1 MRATRPCAARS
12 AAMPSAAC
20 EPLAPTPGR
29 PARGRSAAAVPTG
42 SKRGVCRFRI
52 SRGCFPGQGAK
63 GHDRDPHE
71 SESGC
76 QQHTPQADAGA
87 PSVTK
92 PLAAP
97 NGLVLSSP
105 RCLKAVSRPIKHVRQ
120 ISASMCS
127 APIWRPHTLNEGEL
141 RMSASHH
148 VMKHHATNIAAGSS
162 QAGMGRAA
170 AGTAHA
176 AVCHAG
182 WPLAVPAATAACATG
197 SAGSAG
203 VASAPLLDD
212 CPAAAQ
218 HALQRVCLAA
228 AAVAGRR
235 PLCPAQ
241 RARSGVQVTPA
252 GQHGKP
258 LRVSARW
265 ASKVKQGTTLVLSMR
280 LPLVLQPVASSKT
293 QRAER
298 PADPHALADARGS
311 PHLPLPMARLK
322 VPCSRGVMATAA
334 MAAHGCCTTVK
345 EWAP

>member
-1 MRATRPCAARS
+1 
-12 AAMPSAAC
+12 MPSAAC

-52 SRGCFPGQGAK
+52 SPGCFPGQGAK

-120 ISASMCS
+120 IRASMCS

-162 QAGMGRAA
+162 QGWHGQGR
-170 AGTAHA
+170 
-176 AVCHAG
+176 G
-182 WPLAVPAATAACATG
+182 WYSPCCRLPCRLAACRPCCNRSLRHRECRLCRRG
-197 SAGSAG
+197 I
-203 VASAPLLDD
+203 
-212 CPAAAQ
+212 CPAA
-218 HALQRVCLAA
+218 
-228 AAVAGRR
+228 
-235 PLCPAQ
+235 
-241 RARSGVQVTPA
+241 
-252 GQHGKP
+252 
-258 LRVSARW
+258 
-265 ASKVKQGTTLVLSMR
+265 
-280 LPLVLQPVASSKT
+280 
-293 QRAER
+293 
-298 PADPHALADARGS
+298 
-311 PHLPLPMARLK
+311 
-322 VPCSRGVMATAA
+322 
-334 MAAHGCCTTVK
+334 
-345 EWAP
+345 